1 METSTLNDNLQLN
14 DNLSLNENPLIARI
28 VAGAIVDKLTSPQK
42 DVDDEQLQQE
52 NAVLMT
58 KVKNLAT
65 KRNFNTLKNK
75 LTNKIKGQTAQ
86 KVKTV
91 AKKQKKPPKPPK
103 PPKPKPKAKVEPKG
117 KGKQIIKK
125 STQAIAKGILS
136 ALGGK

>member
-1 METSTLNDNLQLN
+1 METSTLSLN
-14 DNLSLNENPLIARI
+14 DNLPLNENPLIARI

-42 DVDDEQLQQE
+42 DDDEQLQQE

-75 LTNKIKGQTAQ
+75 LTNKIKSQVQ

-103 PPKPKPKAKVEPKG
+103 PKPKPKAKVEPKG

-125 STQAIAKGILS
+125 SAQAIAKGIIS

>member
-1 METSTLNDNLQLN
+1 METSTLSFN

-42 DVDDEQLQQE
+42 DDDEQLQQE

-91 AKKQKKPPKPPK
+91 AKKQKVKPPKPPK

-125 STQAIAKGILS
+125 SAQALAKGILS

>member
-1 METSTLNDNLQLN
+1 METSTLPLNDNLQ
-14 DNLSLNENPLIARI
+14 LNENPLIARI

-42 DVDDEQLQQE
+42 DDDDEQLQQE

-91 AKKQKKPPKPPK
+91 AKKQKVNPKPPK
-103 PPKPKPKAKVEPKG
+103 RKVT
-117 KGKQIIKK
+117 QIIKK
-125 STQAIAKGILS
+125 SSQEIAKGIIS

>member
-1 METSTLNDNLQLN
+1 METSTLP
-14 DNLSLNENPLIARI
+14 LNENPLIARI

-42 DVDDEQLQQE
+42 DDEQLQQE

-91 AKKQKKPPKPPK
+91 AIKQKVNPKPPK
-103 PPKPKPKAKVEPKG
+103 G
-117 KGKQIIKK
+117 KGTQIIKK
-125 STQAIAKGILS
+125 SSQELAKGILS

>member
-1 METSTLNDNLQLN
+1 
-14 DNLSLNENPLIARI
+14 
-28 VAGAIVDKLTSPQK
+28 
-42 DVDDEQLQQE
+42 
-52 NAVLMT
+52 MT

-91 AKKQKKPPKPPK
+91 AKKQKVKPPKPK
-103 PPKPKPKAKVEPKG
+103 PKPKPKAKVEPKG

-125 STQAIAKGILS
+125 SSQELAKGILS

>member
-1 METSTLNDNLQLN
+1 METSTLN

-42 DVDDEQLQQE
+42 DDDEQLQQE

-91 AKKQKKPPKPPK
+91 AIKQKVNPKPPK
-103 PPKPKPKAKVEPKG
+103 G
-117 KGKQIIKK
+117 KGTQIIKK
-125 STQAIAKGILS
+125 SSQELAKGILS

>member
-1 METSTLNDNLQLN
+1 METSTLPLN

-42 DVDDEQLQQE
+42 YNDEQLQQE

-91 AKKQKKPPKPPK
+91 AKKQKVNPKPPK

-125 STQAIAKGILS
+125 SAQAIAKGIIS

>member
-1 METSTLNDNLQLN
+1 METSTLN

-42 DVDDEQLQQE
+42 DDDEQLQQE

-75 LTNKIKGQTAQ
+75 LTNKIKSQ
-86 KVKTV
+86 
-91 AKKQKKPPKPPK
+91 AKKQKVKPQ

-125 STQAIAKGILS
+125 SAQALAKGILS

>member
-42 DVDDEQLQQE
+42 DDDEQLQQE

-91 AKKQKKPPKPPK
+91 AKKQKVKPQ

-125 STQAIAKGILS
+125 SAQAMAKGILS

>member
-14 DNLSLNENPLIARI
+14 DNLSLNDNLQLNENPLIARI

-42 DVDDEQLQQE
+42 DDEQLQQE

-86 KVKTV
+86 KVKKV
-91 AKKQKKPPKPPK
+91 AKKQKV
-103 PPKPKPKAKVEPKG
+103 KPKG
-117 KGKQIIKK
+117 TQIIKK
-125 STQAIAKGILS
+125 STQAMAKGILS

>member
-42 DVDDEQLQQE
+42 DDDEQLQQE

-91 AKKQKKPPKPPK
+91 AKKQKVKPPKKPPKP
-103 PPKPKPKAKVEPKG
+103 PKPKAKVEPKG

-125 STQAIAKGILS
+125 SAQAMAKGILS

>member
-42 DVDDEQLQQE
+42 DDDDEQLQQE

-86 KVKTV
+86 KVKKV
-91 AKKQKKPPKPPK
+91 AKKPPK

-125 STQAIAKGILS
+125 SAQAMAKGILS

>member
-1 METSTLNDNLQLN
+1 METSTLPLNDKLNDQLNDKLNDQLN
-14 DNLSLNENPLIARI
+14 DNLPLNENPLIARI

-42 DVDDEQLQQE
+42 DDEQLQQE
-52 NAVLMT
+52 NALLMT

-75 LTNKIKGQTAQ
+75 LTNKIKSQAQ
-86 KVKTV
+86 KVKNV
-91 AKKQKKPPKPPK
+91 AKTQNVNPKP
-103 PPKPKPKAKVEPKG
+103 PKG

-125 STQAIAKGILS
+125 SAQAMAKGIIS

>member
-1 METSTLNDNLQLN
+1 METSTLNDNLQLNDNLPLN

-42 DVDDEQLQQE
+42 DDDEQLQQE

-75 LTNKIKGQTAQ
+75 LTNKIKSQAQ

-91 AKKQKKPPKPPK
+91 AKKQKNQNQKP
-103 PPKPKPKAKVEPKG
+103 
-117 KGKQIIKK
+117 
-125 STQAIAKGILS
+125 S
-136 ALGGK
+136 